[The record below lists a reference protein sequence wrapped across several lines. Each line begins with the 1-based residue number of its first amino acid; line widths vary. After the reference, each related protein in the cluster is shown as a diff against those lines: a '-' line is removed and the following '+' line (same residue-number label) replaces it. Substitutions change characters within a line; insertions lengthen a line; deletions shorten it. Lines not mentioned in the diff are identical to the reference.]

1 MNPTAQIAFISA
13 IRCLTLK
20 KNSLRRKRR
29 NPAHFSQRP
38 DSHRR
43 RESTSPNSRVV
54 FACIHAAPS
63 DFKMHFRQPRSCRG
77 RFLTE
82 KRSDDVAKRH
92 RNAQLRA
99 RFFLD
104 YFFP

>member
-1 MNPTAQIAFISA
+1 MNRIHSGNSP
-13 IRCLTLK
+13 RLTK
-20 KNSLRRKRR
+20 KNSTRRKRR
-29 NPAHFSQRP
+29 NQAHFSQRP

-63 DFKMHFRQPRSCRG
+63 DFKMHSRQPRSCRG
-77 RFLTE
+77 RVLAEERTDAALT
-82 KRSDDVAKRH
+82 RH

-99 RFFLD
+99 LFFLD